1 MYVSKSLEKV
11 EQALPWKK
19 KLNYERKTKRPT
31 EAHTTFYITL
41 KGFSK
46 MEYIYRM
53 LSGVHI
59 NSQLA
64 VENLEV
70 PNL

>member
-11 EQALPWKK
+11 EQALPWK
-19 KLNYERKTKRPT
+19 NYERKTKRPT

-41 KGFSK
+41 KAFSK
-46 MEYIYRM
+46 MEYIYCM